1 MRILLD
7 TCVALWWIND
17 SPELTPSERE
27 AISDLANDIYI
38 SAASAW
44 EIEIKRKLG
53 KLDLPDEWKDA
64 VSDTGFHWLNVLPR
78 HTEGLRAL
86 PDIHRDPFDRM
97 IVAQAK
103 SESMTVLTH
112 DAKVLAYFGR
122 LG

>member
-7 TCVALWWIND
+7 TCMVLWWIND

-27 AISDLANDIYI
+27 VISDPENDIYV

-44 EIEIKRKLG
+44 EVEIKRKLG

-64 VSDTGFHWLNVLPR
+64 VSDTGFRWLNVQPR
-78 HTEGLRAL
+78 HTEGLRTL

-97 IVAQAK
+97 IVAQAR

-112 DAKVLAYFGR
+112 DSKVQAYFR
-122 LG
+122 